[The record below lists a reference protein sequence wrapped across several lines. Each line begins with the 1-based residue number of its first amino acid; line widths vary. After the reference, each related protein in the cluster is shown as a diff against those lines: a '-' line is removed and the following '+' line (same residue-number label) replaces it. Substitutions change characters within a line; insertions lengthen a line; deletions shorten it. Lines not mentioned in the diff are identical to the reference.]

1 MTGAPTG
8 RNDDPRLLESER
20 VLAGLQFTPRAS
32 LGPEI
37 TGRARRGELPR
48 GGPRRSR
55 SALLRSMLGLA
66 AAVTLML
73 GVGVLTWKAIGPKV
87 TIDRCC
93 QDLDGGGS
101 ADDGFVLEARGR
113 SVSRL
118 TLYEDRDG
126 SRTLSSADLVRF
138 ARGAVPAVSG
148 AREARTTRVCCADLD
163 GEGPAD
169 DGVLVMSEADES
181 VVLAA
186 VYEQRPRGAAAPLR

>member
-1 MTGAPTG
+1 MTGQPTG
-8 RNDDPRLLESER
+8 QDHDARLVESAR

-37 TGRARRGELPR
+37 IGRARRGESPR
-48 GGPRRSR
+48 GGPRQSR
-55 SALLRSMLGLA
+55 SAALRSMLGVA
-66 AAVTLML
+66 AGLML
-73 GVGVLTWKAIGPKV
+73 MVSAGVLTWKAIGPEV
-87 TIDRCC
+87 RIDRCC

-113 SVSRL
+113 QISRL
-118 TLYEDRDG
+118 RLYEDRDG

-186 VYEQRPRGAAAPLR
+186 VYEQHPRGVAAPLR